1 MELKRSCGMW
11 RGRGV
16 LTSPRHTS
24 QVERMIPGF
33 LRRSGAP
40 LFLLM
45 LMGAAHPLAG
55 QSPEDRAALEK
66 FRDSLRAVEDTSALV
81 KLEASLITVAKADRD
96 NAMNHLRLGFEP
108 PALGYCKGNA
118 AFR

>member
-33 LRRSGAP
+33 LRRKGAP
-40 LFLLM
+40 LFLLL
-45 LMGAAHPLAG
+45 LMGAAHSLAG

-66 FRDSLRAVEDTSALV
+66 FRDSLRAVDDTNALV
-81 KLEASLITVAKADRD
+81 KLEASLITVAR
-96 NAMNHLRLGFEP
+96 RTGIT
-108 PALGYCKGNA
+108 
-118 AFR
+118 R